1 MPYTLDQSWLK
12 FKSNAAIII
21 EIFTGFQQKSM
32 ATEAIVGDFS
42 APEPRERR
50 HHDHPSHRVLQL
62 RAHDHLRRVHLRLQ
76 RTSHGQ
82 TLKYY

>member
-1 MPYTLDQSWLK
+1 
-12 FKSNAAIII
+12 
-21 EIFTGFQQKSM
+21 M

-62 RAHDHLRRVHLRLQ
+62 RAHDRLRRLHLRLQ
-76 RTSHGQ
+76 GPPDGEPISCSTRSFW
-82 TLKYY
+82 LAASLAKY